1 MNIGFDQ
8 GALANL
14 QQQVLKTQDKFNTG
28 AKLGETTGA
37 DSAFGASLAN
47 QLIQGAKS
55 GEVRGVV
62 DGLIDKVDSSAIN
75 SNAFESKPMAALG
88 GGRRAFMSGDS
99 KGIVS
104 GLIDA
109 VDAKQKVAAESRR
122 AFLSGESN
130 NLHQTMIASQEASVA
145 FSLMVEM
152 RNKVME
158 AYQEL
163 MRIQV

>member
-14 QQQVLKTQDKFNTG
+14 QQQVLKAQDKFNTG
-28 AKLGETTGA
+28 AKLGETTGT
-37 DSAFGASLAN
+37 DNAFGASLAN
-47 QLIQGAKS
+47 QLIQGVKS
-55 GEVRGVV
+55 GELQGRVQ
-62 DGLIDKVDSSAIN
+62 GLIDKVDSSAVN
-75 SNAFESKPMAALG
+75 PGVLESQPMAALG
-88 GGRRAFMSGDS
+88 GGRRAFRSGDS
-99 KGIVS
+99 KGIVG
-104 GLIDA
+104 GLVDA